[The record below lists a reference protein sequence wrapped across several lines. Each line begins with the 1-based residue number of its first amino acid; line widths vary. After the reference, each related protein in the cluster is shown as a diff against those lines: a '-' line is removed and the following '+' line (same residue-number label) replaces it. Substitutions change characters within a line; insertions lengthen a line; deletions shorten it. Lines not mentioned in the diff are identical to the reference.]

1 MKNNRD
7 KLNDALGQ
15 VDESVVQD
23 AVMYAESIRV
33 TRAAREARLTLLRRR
48 AAMVAAASLSMAF
61 LAGAVLALPMLK
73 RDNGDTPPVTMEPSD
88 GEAAFYVEAPIVKV
102 VQLSATETATISDP
116 TIPVNQLETEVKETN
131 VDFASFPLL
140 VFDCRP
146 GETVTIKADS
156 DCLGYV
162 DMVWDDNADWE
173 TKQEFAKKTYWLQ
186 HKYSEFKPQEGVVYY
201 TDTLTVDPEVASVVV
216 CTPYSDE
223 EQREA
228 IITFTVTNEE
238 GQITGAG
245 SFYVARRYLLNAEE
259 RALALGI
266 PFVRRSAV
274 LGSVRFNNPA
284 DVTEEQVNDL
294 LDSFVARIDEV
305 KETLDFSPVTRDEF
319 NAYAKVEI
327 LRTLFAGQKIVGTGS
342 SLGSWQDFTT
352 FELTAQNDDKK
363 EHNFILFGDG
373 NWVEYRSH
381 GDCNWADCHLG
392 CPNQKEY
399 GEHHAF
405 TLGCRIRTY
414 DGRVYEL
421 QTVSPDSERET
432 FVLIRDKAE

>member
-1 MKNNRD
+1 MKNNQE
-7 KLNDALGQ
+7 KLNDALGM
-15 VDESVVQD
+15 VDESMVQS
-23 AVMYAESIRV
+23 AMLHAEGL
-33 TRAAREARLTLLRRR
+33 RAAHLSRGALIRRR
-48 AAMVAAASLSMAF
+48 VAVVAAACLSMAF

-73 RDNGDTPPVTMEPSD
+73 RDNGDVPPVTMEPSD

-116 TIPVNQLETEVKETN
+116 TIPVNQLETKVKETN
-131 VDFASFPLL
+131 VAFASLPLL

-156 DCLGYV
+156 YCLGYV

-173 TKQEFAKKTYWLQ
+173 TKYEFAR
-186 HKYSEFKPQEGVVYY
+186 KYRWIEHLDPVYDLEPRDGVVYY

-216 CTPYSDE
+216 CTRYSDE
-223 EQREA
+223 EQSEA
-228 IITFTVTNEE
+228 IITFTITNEE

-245 SFYVARRYLLNAEE
+245 SFYVARRHLLNAEE
-259 RALALGI
+259 RALAMGI

-305 KETLDFSPVTRDEF
+305 KKTLDFSPVTRDEF

-342 SLGSWQDFTT
+342 GQSSWQDFTT
-352 FELTAQNDDKK
+352 YELTAQNDDEK
-363 EHNFILFGDG
+363 EHRFILLGDG

-432 FVLIRDKAE
+432 FVLIKDNAE

>member
-1 MKNNRD
+1 
-7 KLNDALGQ
+7 
-15 VDESVVQD
+15 
-23 AVMYAESIRV
+23 
-33 TRAAREARLTLLRRR
+33 
-48 AAMVAAASLSMAF
+48 
-61 LAGAVLALPMLK
+61 
-73 RDNGDTPPVTMEPSD
+73 MEPSD
-88 GEAAFYVEAPIVKV
+88 GDAAFYVEAPIVKV

-116 TIPVNQLETEVKETN
+116 TIPVNRVETTVKDAKSGFSN
-131 VDFASFPLL
+131 IPLL
-140 VFDCRP
+140 VFDCQP
-146 GETVTIKADS
+146 GEKVTVKADT
-156 DCLGYV
+156 DCLGFV
-162 DMVWDDNADWE
+162 DMIWDDNADWD
-173 TKQEFAKKTYWLQ
+173 TKREFAHKAIMLQ
-186 HKYSEFKPQEGVVYY
+186 HNHSEFKPQEGVVYY

-216 CTPYSDE
+216 GTRYSDE
-223 EQREA
+223 AQSEA
-228 IITFTVTNEE
+228 ILTFTITNEE

-259 RALALGI
+259 RALAMGI

-294 LDSFVARIDEV
+294 LDSFVARVDEV
-305 KETLDFSPVTRDEF
+305 KKTLDFSPVTRDEF

-342 SLGSWQDFTT
+342 GQASWQDFTT
-352 FELTAQNDDKK
+352 FVLTSQNNDKK
-363 EHNFILFGDG
+363 EHSFILFGDG

-414 DGRVYEL
+414 DGCVYEL

-432 FVLIRDKAE
+432 FVLIKDKAE